1 MNREFRFYQEH
12 PSGRW
17 YVDLPEWE
25 GDKAD
30 LEMVM
35 GADSFLTIMSE
46 GNDEVRLI
54 LSDEKIEGADFL
66 VLRGMG
72 LFEEIEVG
80 SGAWYILP
88 KYMGIDY
95 DHSSEEYWSM
105 GASLNQ
111 RRRVGDEGALPRK
124 PLSDGTKGGFE
135 PLGRYHQRKDR
146 LTTCQQPR

>member
-66 VLRGMG
+66 VLKEMG

-95 DHSSEEYWSM
+95 DHSMWLCDVTLFVFGYFPETIWFVPIRM
-105 GASLNQ
+105 
-111 RRRVGDEGALPRK
+111 
-124 PLSDGTKGGFE
+124 
-135 PLGRYHQRKDR
+135 
-146 LTTCQQPR
+146 

>member
-1 MNREFRFYQEH
+1 MNREFRFYQEK
-12 PSGRW
+12 SGRW
-17 YVDLPEWE
+17 YVDLPEWT

-54 LSDEKIEGADFL
+54 LSDEKIEGADSL
-66 VLRGMG
+66 VLKGTG
-72 LFEEIEVG
+72 LFEGIEVG

-95 DHSSEEYWSM
+95 DYSM
-105 GASLNQ
+105 WLCDVTLFVFGYFPETIWFVPI
-111 RRRVGDEGALPRK
+111 RM
-124 PLSDGTKGGFE
+124 
-135 PLGRYHQRKDR
+135 
-146 LTTCQQPR
+146 

>member
-35 GADSFLTIMSE
+35 GADSFLTVMSE
-46 GNDEVRLI
+46 GNSEVRLI
-54 LSDEKIEGADFL
+54 LSDEEIEGADSL
-66 VLRGMG
+66 ILKGAG
-72 LFEEIEVG
+72 IFEDIEVG
-80 SGAWYILP
+80 SGAWYVLP

-95 DHSSEEYWSM
+95 DHSMWLCDVTLFVFGYFPETIWFVPVRM
-105 GASLNQ
+105 
-111 RRRVGDEGALPRK
+111 
-124 PLSDGTKGGFE
+124 
-135 PLGRYHQRKDR
+135 
-146 LTTCQQPR
+146 